1 MSDKRRLLAIVF
13 ATLAAAGSALACINE
28 TGTSPSGHQVALFAT
43 VEDVRAGLVTPTRT
57 PAWVFGWR
65 DSVITDVQREPNFD
79 NLNQLAVVLIRLG
92 KVRDAIA
99 LLHSVERRF
108 PGRWQTAPNLGTAYE
123 LAGDTRRALYWVR
136 QGIERNTEDHAG
148 SEWLHAAIL
157 EAKLQQRPRVLAL
170 DFGPGPLPRLP
181 SRMPAG
187 NDGHPVSAQHLRGAL
202 LMQARERAQF
212 VAAPDPIVAEMLF
225 AWAQMELLAGT
236 MEYAEVVYPAARRYG
251 WPDRAAIERGMQE
264 AARIRNARKR

>member
-1 MSDKRRLLAIVF
+1 MFDKRSLMAIAL
-13 ATLAAAGSALACINE
+13 ATLAGAGSALACINE
-28 TGTSPSGHQVALFAT
+28 TGTSRSGHQVDLFES
-43 VEDVRAGLVTPTRT
+43 VDDVRMGLVKPART
-57 PAWVFGWR
+57 PAWVFDWR
-65 DSVITDVQREPNFD
+65 DTVVADVRRDPSFD

-92 KVRDAIA
+92 KVREAIT
-99 LLHSVERRF
+99 LLHSVERRY

-123 LAGDTRRALYWVR
+123 LAGDNRRALYWIR

-157 EAKLQQRPRVLAL
+157 EAKMQGRPRVLAL

-187 NDGHPVSAQHLRGAL
+187 NDGRPVSAEELRRAL
-202 LMQARERAQF
+202 LMQARERVQF
-212 VAAPDPIVAEMLF
+212 VAAPDSIVAELLF

-251 WPDRAAIERGMQE
+251 WPDRAAIQRGMQE
-264 AARIRNARKR
+264 AARIRSRHKR